1 VKTLF
6 DTSTLVQALG
16 RSLDWH
22 SRAAPWLQRAIQG
35 EFEWVV
41 AAHTLAELYGV
52 LTTLPIS
59 PRPSPAQ
66 VRRLIRENV
75 EKHATIVALTP
86 RDYRDL
92 IRELAEAGMIG
103 GVVYDALICRVAQ
116 KASVQRL
123 LTFNVAHFQRVWPE
137 GADIIMAP

>member
-22 SRAAPWLQRAIQG
+22 SRAVPWLQRAIQG

-92 IRELAEAGMIG
+92 IRELSEAGMIG
-103 GVVYDALICRVAQ
+103 GVIYDALICKVAQ
-116 KASVQRL
+116 KASMQRL

-137 GADIIMAP
+137 GAKIIMAP

>member
-1 VKTLF
+1 MKTLF
-6 DTSTLVQALG
+6 DTSTLVQSLAP
-16 RSLDWH
+16 SLDLH
-22 SRAAPWLQRAIQG
+22 TRAWPWLQRAIKG

-41 AAHTLAELYGV
+41 SAHSLAELYSV
-52 LTTLPIS
+52 LTRLPVS
-59 PRPSPAQ
+59 PRLTPAQ

-92 IRELAEAGMIG
+92 IRELSEAGMIG
-103 GVVYDALICRVAQ
+103 GVIYDALICKVAQ

-123 LTFNVAHFQRVWPE
+123 LTFNVAHFRRVWPE
-137 GADIIMAP
+137 GAEIIMAP

>member
-1 VKTLF
+1 MKTLF

-22 SRAAPWLQRAIQG
+22 SRAAPWLQRAIRG

-52 LTTLPIS
+52 LTTLPTS
-59 PRPSPAQ
+59 PRLTPAQ
-66 VRRLIRENV
+66 ARRLIRENI

-86 RDYRDL
+86 RDYRDV
-92 IRELAEAGMIG
+92 IRELSEAGMIG
-103 GVVYDALICRVAQ
+103 GAVHDALICKVAQ

-123 LTFNVAHFQRVWPE
+123 LTFNVTHFQRVWPE

>member
-1 VKTLF
+1 MKTLF

-22 SRAAPWLQRAIQG
+22 SRAVPWLQRAIQG

-92 IRELAEAGMIG
+92 IRELSEAGMIG
-103 GVVYDALICRVAQ
+103 GVIYDALICKVAQ
-116 KASVQRL
+116 KASMQRL

-137 GADIIMAP
+137 GAKIIMAP